1 VELFERLRGVRNDV
15 GLLAEEYDPSTER
28 LLGIFPAFSHIALIN
43 SAFNLARTKT
53 VAAWGSETQ
62 PTSVVS

>member
-15 GLLAEEYDPSTER
+15 GLLAEEDDPSTGR

-53 VAAWGSETQ
+53 VAA
-62 PTSVVS
+62 